1 MMMNDPS
8 EQRLQ
13 FLLLQIRD
21 PDDPIR
27 EHEIRCFAN
36 ALECPETDILVHDLI
51 HEAPNTTQFRE
62 VDAVLIGG
70 SGKYS
75 VASGGPWLPAALEAF
90 QFLYDETI
98 PTFASCWGFQ
108 AFARALG
115 GRVVT
120 DLKRAEL
127 GTLSLTLTQE
137 GMSDPLFRELGS
149 PFWGQLGHQD
159 IVDELPDTAIRLASS
174 ERVENEA
181 FTFAN
186 KPIYATQFHP
196 EMTREDLLRRM
207 EVYPE
212 YLTKITGM
220 SVEEFRVHC
229 HATPQTTH
237 LLRRFAQM
245 VAEQRF

>member
-1 MMMNDPS
+1 MTSSAPRK
-8 EQRLQ
+8 QRPQ

-27 EHEIRCFAN
+27 AHEVRCFAN
-36 ALECPETDILVHDLI
+36 ALECSEADILVHDLI
-51 HEAPNTTQFRE
+51 HEAPNHAQFQQ

-90 QFLYDETI
+90 QFLYQEAI

-120 DLKRAEL
+120 DLGRAEL
-127 GTLSLTLTQE
+127 GTLALTLTEE

-159 IVDELPDTAIRLASS
+159 IVDELPASAILLASS

-181 FTFAN
+181 FTFAD

-196 EMTREDLLRRM
+196 EMTRTDLLRRM

-220 SVEEFRVHC
+220 TVEEFRIHC
-229 HATPQTTH
+229 HDSPQTTH
-237 LLRRFAQM
+237 LLGRFAQM
-245 VAEQRF
+245 VANNQF